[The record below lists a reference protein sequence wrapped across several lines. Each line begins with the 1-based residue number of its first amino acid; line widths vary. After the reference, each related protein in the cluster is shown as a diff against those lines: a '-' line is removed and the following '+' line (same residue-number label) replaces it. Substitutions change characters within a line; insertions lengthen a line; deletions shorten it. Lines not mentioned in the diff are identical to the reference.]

1 MGTMRILDIDLDFF
15 LNKIV
20 FWKKDNKR
28 LNEKEYIPWKKERVI
43 DFLENQCNI
52 SKENKIKGRIIKK
65 HHEAFYFWKEL
76 IHKNELTT
84 PFEVVHVD
92 AHADLGLGD
101 MSYKYIME
109 ELLHKPVNERDSP
122 NPKHI
127 CEGNYLAFSIAN
139 RWIGKLTYITHP
151 KGGNDL
157 LKEHF
162 MNYDINSG
170 YIQMK
175 KMKDADNPDSIIS
188 LEPKVKFEKIALA
201 DFKDTGDFD
210 YIVLAISPRYTPKRA
225 DALIPIF
232 KKYINEIRV

>member
-1 MGTMRILDIDLDFF
+1 MSGMKLLDIDLDFF

-20 FWKKDNKR
+20 FWKKNNKR
-28 LNEKEYIPWKKERVI
+28 LNEKEYIPWKKEKVI
-43 DFLENQCNI
+43 DFLENQCGL
-52 SKENKIKGRIIKK
+52 SVDNKIKGRVIKK

-76 IHKNELTT
+76 IYKGELTT
-84 PFEVVHVD
+84 PFEVVHID

-101 MSYKYIME
+101 LSYKYIME
-109 ELLHKPVNERDSP
+109 ELLHKPVDKRD
-122 NPKHI
+122 NPKYL

-139 RWIGKLTYITHP
+139 RWISKLTYITHP

-175 KMKDADNPDSIIS
+175 KMKDAHNPDSIIS
-188 LEPKVKFEKIALA
+188 LEPKVKFEKIAHT
-201 DFKDTGDFD
+201 DFKNTEDFD

-225 DALIPIF
+225 DALIPVF
-232 KKYINEIRV
+232 KKYIIEI

>member
-1 MGTMRILDIDLDFF
+1 MDTIRILDIDLDFF

-175 KMKDADNPDSIIS
+175 KMKDADNPDSILS

-201 DFKDTGDFD
+201 DFKDTGDFN

-232 KKYINEIRV
+232 KKYIDEI